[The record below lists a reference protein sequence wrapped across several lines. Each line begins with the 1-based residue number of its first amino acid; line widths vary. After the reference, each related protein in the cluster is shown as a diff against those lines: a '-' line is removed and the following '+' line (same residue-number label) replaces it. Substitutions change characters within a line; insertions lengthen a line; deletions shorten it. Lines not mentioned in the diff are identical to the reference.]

1 MEKPSMITLL
11 HSPLQVIKKPAPRGR
26 KKAASN
32 KSGNIVTK
40 PSATKANHS
49 ITDYF
54 PVRRS
59 VRKSKKVVLEEKQ
72 RDLENKV
79 LCQVE
84 EGLEVINPKNI
95 HRYSLTIFILFI
107 FHQVTL

>member
-1 MEKPSMITLL
+1 MPAEDLVKRTMITTVEKPSMITLL
-11 HSPLQVIKKPAPRGR
+11 HSQLQVIKKPAPR
-26 KKAASN
+26 KKTTSNQSGKHCVSKSSAS
-32 KSGNIVTK
+32 KT
-40 PSATKANHS
+40 NHS

-84 EGLEVINPKNI
+84 EGLEVRIQ
-95 HRYSLTIFILFI
+95 RTEIL
-107 FHQVTL
+107 